1 MKDLMELSSRILEK
15 ESDPAKYEKLF
26 AEALLKELSE
36 VKGADIAPHLSCS
49 FDLLKWEYN
58 VKLTL
63 PVNSGTCIFDSV
75 RSKVK

>member
-1 MKDLMELSSRILEK
+1 MELSSEILEN
-15 ESDPAKYEKLF
+15 ESDHAEYEKLF
-26 AEALLKELSE
+26 AEALLKELSK

-58 VKLTL
+58 IKLNL
-63 PVNSGTCIFDSV
+63 PVISGTCILDSI